1 MEGGNSRRRLISTT
15 LSTQHNNPDGLHTH
29 PLFFYFREGK
39 KKRKKEVW
47 RDWWFIYLG
56 EEEDE
61 IELYI

>member
-1 MEGGNSRRRLISTT
+1 M
-15 LSTQHNNPDGLHTH
+15 DYTH
-29 PLFFYFREGK
+29 IRFFLYFREGE

-61 IELYI
+61 IELYV